1 MINESRSRF
10 FEKVNK
16 TDKLLTRLIK
26 KKRLRN
32 QINKIRNKT
41 GEVTTDTTEIQ
52 RIVRNYYERPTIC
65 QEIGQPGQSG
75 LISRN
80 IQSSQTQSGRSRKP
94 E

>member
-41 GEVTTDTTEIQ
+41 GEVTTDTTEI
-52 RIVRNYYERPTIC
+52 
-65 QEIGQPGQSG
+65 
-75 LISRN
+75 
-80 IQSSQTQSGRSRKP
+80 
-94 E
+94 

>member
-52 RIVRNYYERPTIC
+52 RIVRNYYEQLDAKKLVNLGKWI
-65 QEIGQPGQSG
+65 
-75 LISRN
+75 N
-80 IQSSQTQSGRSRKP
+80 F
-94 E
+94 